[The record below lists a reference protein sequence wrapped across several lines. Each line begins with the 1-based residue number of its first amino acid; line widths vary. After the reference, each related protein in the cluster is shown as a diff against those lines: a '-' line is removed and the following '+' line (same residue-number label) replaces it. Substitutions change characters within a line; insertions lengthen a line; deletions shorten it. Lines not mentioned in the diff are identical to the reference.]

1 MENLWN
7 ILDGL
12 AIARWEAIFFA
23 LLIGAYTVMGLYQS
37 VFVITF
43 GFTFYWGFKNFAF
56 LSENVSDGTL
66 LMYVLSGLAVFGL
79 LSLNYLLK
87 GRA

>member
-7 ILDGL
+7 ILDAL

-23 LLIGAYTVMGLYQS
+23 LLIGAYTVMGLYKS
-37 VFVITF
+37 LFVITF
-43 GFTFYWGFKNFAF
+43 GFTFYWGFKNFAY
-56 LSENVSDGTL
+56 LSESISEGAL
-66 LMYVLSGLAVFGL
+66 IIYVLSGLAVLGL

-87 GRA
+87 ECA

>member
-23 LLIGAYTVMGLYQS
+23 LLIGAYTVMGLYKS
-37 VFVITF
+37 IFVITF
-43 GFTFYWGFKNFAF
+43 GFTFYWGFKNLAF
-56 LSENVSDGTL
+56 LSENISEGTL
-66 LMYVLSGLAVFGL
+66 IIYVLSGFAVLGL

-87 GRA
+87 EYA

>member
-23 LLIGAYTVMGLYQS
+23 LLIGAYTVMGLYKS
-37 VFVITF
+37 IFVITF

-56 LSENVSDGTL
+56 LSENFSDGTL
-66 LMYVLSGLAVFGL
+66 VIYALSGFAVLGL

-87 GRA
+87 DHA

>member
-1 MENLWN
+1 MEYFWN

-23 LLIGAYTVMGLYQS
+23 LLIGVYILMGLFRS
-37 VFVITF
+37 VLIITF

-56 LSENVSDGTL
+56 FFGKRFRRNLGYVRTL
-66 LMYVLSGLAVFGL
+66 RLCRHWIA
-79 LSLNYLLK
+79 
-87 GRA
+87 

>member
-7 ILDGL
+7 ILDVL

-23 LLIGAYTVMGLYQS
+23 LLIGAYTAMGLYKS

-56 LSENVSDGTL
+56 ISENVFAGTPV
-66 LMYVLSGLAVFGL
+66 MYVVSGLAVLGL
-79 LSLNYLLK
+79 LSVNYLLK
-87 GRA
+87 ERA